1 MVLLC
6 LCRAWQTRHREWLL
20 WPSRLAARLW
30 WGIVGPGWPHW
41 DVTILSKGC
50 FVWAFV
56 CSCMRAP
63 AGLGMSCTLVFGQQH
78 QHSTGCRGISLSLP
92 FFSFDFI
99 IWPPSKVPV
108 AVGFFCKL
116 RLTEGWVCAAIKRYQ
131 LSEPSP
137 AHSASLASQL
147 HNYKSCNMCHYA
159 QVCKSIYLMIKCKA
173 I

>member
-1 MVLLC
+1 MGQQHGWVTPAVTLCLAGLMGCFHYAQHLMVCRISLMLRCLWGYFLMRMLEQCVVFVSPAESLPGEVVLLC

-99 IWPPSKVPV
+99 I
-108 AVGFFCKL
+108 
-116 RLTEGWVCAAIKRYQ
+116 
-131 LSEPSP
+131 
-137 AHSASLASQL
+137 LAS
-147 HNYKSCNMCHYA
+147 K
-159 QVCKSIYLMIKCKA
+159 
-173 I
+173 